1 MLKRR
6 LISGSSSNRD
16 GDLKFPF
23 IIDNNNSMIEE
34 SEELEELYYYL
45 IDKYSL
51 IPTSF
56 HPSSGIT
63 IDEEIILENFHL
75 CSGKVLKVSLHGS
88 DRLAL
93 WTEEAINDITVI
105 VIYPPSFTPAHH
117 AWD

>member
-6 LISGSSSNRD
+6 SILLGSLTNRD

-23 IIDNNNSMIEE
+23 TLDGYNPI
-34 SEELEELYYYL
+34 SEVSELYYYL

-51 IPTSF
+51 IPTRF

-63 IDEEIILENFHL
+63 IDEEIILKYSNVG
-75 CSGKVLKVSLHGS
+75 GKVLKVSLK
-88 DRLAL
+88 DFDKLCL
-93 WTEEAINDITVI
+93 WTEKAINDITVV
-105 VIYPPSFTPAHH
+105 VIYPPSFTLAPH